1 MIFSDFARE
10 AFPCCGFGQT
20 EEAAAVLASEAGM
33 AVAAGGGGA
42 VASLD
47 AHHGTSI
54 TQSVLTGVLTGTL
67 IYFVTRAIDGWRRS

>member
-10 AFPCCGFGQT
+10 AFPCCDFGQV
-20 EEAAAVLASEAGM
+20 EEPVLESELALP
-33 AVAAGGGGA
+33 VAAGGGGA
-42 VASLD
+42 AASSES
-47 AHHGTSI
+47 HHGTSL